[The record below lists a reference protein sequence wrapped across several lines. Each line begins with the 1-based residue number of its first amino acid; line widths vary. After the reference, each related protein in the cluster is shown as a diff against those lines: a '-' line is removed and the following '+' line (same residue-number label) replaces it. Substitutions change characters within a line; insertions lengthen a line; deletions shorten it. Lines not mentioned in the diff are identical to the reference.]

1 MQVTRQITNDITYV
15 GVSDRRLS
23 LFENIFPIPR
33 GVSYNSYII
42 NDEKT
47 ALIDAVDYDSS
58 RVFVENVKAALNGK
72 TLDYI
77 VINHMEPDH
86 AGSLRLICDLYPDAA
101 LVATKKA
108 VDMMA
113 QFFGDELK
121 NEKIVV
127 KEGDTVSLGKH
138 ELSFY
143 TAPMVHWPEVMVSYE
158 SAEKVLFSADGFG
171 TFGALDAQEDD
182 WACEARRYYFNI
194 CGKYGVQVQNLLKK
208 AAKLDIRKICP
219 LHGPVLDENLGW
231 YIGLYDTWSKYEPE
245 TDGVFIAYCSVHGNT
260 AKAAEKL
267 CEIIKSKT
275 DKKVSIADLSRTDL
289 AEDIEDAFRFSRMVV
304 IAPSYDGG
312 VFPIMNDFLHHL
324 KIKGYKNR
332 KVAMVEN
339 GSWAPSAAKTMRTY
353 LEEMKNVEIC
363 PTVVTIRSAMKEENM
378 PQLEQLSDEILG

>member
-33 GVSYNSYII
+33 GVSDKSYII

-143 TAPMVHWPEVMVSYE
+143 TAPMVHWPEVMVTYE
-158 SAEKVLFSADGFG
+158 SFEKVLFSADAFG
-171 TFGALDAQEDD
+171 TFGALNGNIFNDEYDIDRD
-182 WACEARRYYFNI
+182 WLPDYRRYYTNI
-194 CGKYGVQVQNLLKK
+194 CGKYGMQVQAVLKK
-208 AAKLDIRKICP
+208 AAALDIKMICP
-219 LHGPVLDENLGW
+219 LHGPVLTGDLSH
-231 YIGLYDTWSKYEPE
+231 YTGLYDIWSSYGVES
-245 TDGVFIAYCSVHGNT
+245 DGVCIAYTSVYGNT
-260 AKAAEKL
+260 KRAAELLAKKLEERGCKAA
-267 CEIIKSKT
+267 IS
-275 DKKVSIADLSRTDL
+275 DL
-289 AEDIEDAFRFSRMVV
+289 ARCDMAEAVEDAFRYGKLVLATTTYNAD
-304 IAPSYDGG
+304 I
-312 VFPIMNDFLHHL
+312 FPFMKQFIDHL
-324 KIKGYKNR
+324 TERNYQNR
-332 KVAMVEN
+332 TIGFIEN
-339 GSWAPSAAKTMRTY
+339 GTWAPLLPR
-353 LEEMKNVEIC
+353 
-363 PTVVTIRSAMKEENM
+363 P
-378 PQLEQLSDEILG
+378 